1 MLIFERSSLLGRA
14 LFGFLGGLAGLGGFL
29 AGLGGRKYAPENGF
43 RGVGGFS
50 FCRGLFGRVF
60 LFAGWKGFR
69 GEGPFAGQGFSRGG
83 AAGGLDGHGGGFLGI
98 IWGNRLVG
106 TWFLRIF
113 VVGKSVFMSIIV
125 KAVLLLLT
133 LFLSPLGTEQAQA
146 ARPIEQAHVA
156 DSTLAER
163 HDKPQ
168 AVLDNAAELVRI
180 CSTRPV
186 RVNPSPCHVPAKRF
200 VARQQVLF
208 NSQKTSFLQYR
219 GPCARCSTPI
229 LVAPSCHRYVYA
241 LGRLLC

>member
-1 MLIFERSSLLGRA
+1 MTGLP
-14 LFGFLGGLAGLGGFL
+14 GGAFFCGG
-29 AGLGGRKYAPENGF
+29 AGLGGRLAGSWRVLDGF
-43 RGVGGFS
+43 LAGANMRPKMAFAGWEGFPFAGGFSRGFSFRRVQGFSQGFS
-50 FCRGLFGRVF
+50 FCRV
-60 LFAGWKGFR
+60 
-69 GEGPFAGQGFSRGG
+69 EGFSRGG

-106 TWFLRIF
+106 PWFLRIF
-113 VVGKSVFMSIIV
+113 ADGKSVFMSIIV

-133 LFLSPLGTEQAQA
+133 LFLSPLGAEQAQA

-168 AVLDNAAELVRI
+168 AVLDNAAELVRV

-186 RVNPSPCHVPAKRF
+186 RVNPSPCHVPAKRI

>member
-1 MLIFERSSLLGRA
+1 MTGLP
-14 LFGFLGGLAGLGGFL
+14 GGAFFVGARGLEGAWRVLDGFL
-29 AGLGGRKYAPENGF
+29 AGANMRPKMAFAGWEGF
-43 RGVGGFS
+43 PIVGGFS
-50 FCRGLFGRVF
+50 RGFSFRRR
-60 LFAGWKGFR
+60 LFAVGA
-69 GEGPFAGQGFSRGG
+69 FAGQGFSRGG

-113 VVGKSVFMSIIV
+113 ADGKSVFMSIIV

-146 ARPIEQAHVA
+146 ARPIEQAHVS

-168 AVLDNAAELVRI
+168 AVLDNAAELVRV

-186 RVNPSPCHVPAKRF
+186 RVNPSPCHVPAKRI

>member
-1 MLIFERSSLLGRA
+1 MTGLPGGA
-14 LFGFLGGLAGLGGFL
+14 LFVGVRGLAGAWRVLDGFL
-29 AGLGGRKYAPENGF
+29 AGSWRAQICARKWLSQGR
-43 RGVGGFS
+43 
-50 FCRGLFGRVF
+50 RVF
-60 LFAGWKGFR
+60 LLQGAFREGFPFRRMEGLSR
-69 GEGPFAGQGFSRGG
+69 GGPFAGQGFSRGR

-113 VVGKSVFMSIIV
+113 AVGKSVFMSIIV

-186 RVNPSPCHVPAKRF
+186 RVNPSPCHVPTKRI

>member
-1 MLIFERSSLLGRA
+1 MTGLP
-14 LFGFLGGLAGLGGFL
+14 GGAFFVGVGLGGRL
-29 AGLGGRKYAPENGF
+29 ADFWRVLGGRKYAPENGF
-43 RGVGGFS
+43 RRVGGFS
-50 FCRGLFGRVF
+50 YCRGLFGRVF
-60 LFAGWKGFR
+60 LSQGAFLMGF
-69 GEGPFAGQGFSRGG
+69 PFTGGFSGGFSRGG

-106 TWFLRIF
+106 PWFLRIF
-113 VVGKSVFMSIIV
+113 AVGKSVFMSIIV

-168 AVLDNAAELVRI
+168 AVLDNAAELVRV

-186 RVNPSPCHVPAKRF
+186 RVNPSPCHVPAKRI

>member
-1 MLIFERSSLLGRA
+1 MTGLPGGAFFVGGLSQGRA
-14 LFGFLGGLAGLGGFL
+14 
-29 AGLGGRKYAPENGF
+29 F
-43 RGVGGFS
+43 RG
-50 FCRGLFGRVF
+50 
-60 LFAGWKGFR
+60 
-69 GEGPFAGQGFSRGG
+69 GG

-113 VVGKSVFMSIIV
+113 AVGKSVFMSIIV

-168 AVLDNAAELVRI
+168 AVLDNAAELVRV

>member
-1 MLIFERSSLLGRA
+1 
-14 LFGFLGGLAGLGGFL
+14 
-29 AGLGGRKYAPENGF
+29 
-43 RGVGGFS
+43 
-50 FCRGLFGRVF
+50 
-60 LFAGWKGFR
+60 
-69 GEGPFAGQGFSRGG
+69 
-83 AAGGLDGHGGGFLGI
+83 
-98 IWGNRLVG
+98 
-106 TWFLRIF
+106 
-113 VVGKSVFMSIIV
+113 MSIIV
-125 KAVLLLLT
+125 KTVLLLLT

-146 ARPIEQAHVA
+146 VRPIEQAHVA

-186 RVNPSPCHVPAKRF
+186 RVNPSSCHVPAKRI
-200 VARQQVLF
+200 ATRQQVLF